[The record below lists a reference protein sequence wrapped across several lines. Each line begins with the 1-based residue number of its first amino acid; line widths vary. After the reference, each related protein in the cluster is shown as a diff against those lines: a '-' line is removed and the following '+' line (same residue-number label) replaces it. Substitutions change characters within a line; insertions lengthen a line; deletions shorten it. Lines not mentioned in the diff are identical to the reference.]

1 MRQKGNDYPMN
12 KPTALVIEDDPMLS
26 DVFCLTLKANF
37 DPLPILDGQLA
48 LQHLA
53 TNSADLIVLDMNL
66 PGASG
71 HEILNYIH
79 SQEHLNRVKIIL
91 STADALQADLFANQA
106 DLVLLK
112 PVSPAQL
119 RELSLR
125 LIPVDKT

>member
-1 MRQKGNDYPMN
+1 MSQKDYDCPMN
-12 KPTALVIEDDPMLS
+12 KPIALVIEDDPMLS

-37 DPLPILDGQLA
+37 DVHPILDGQLA

-53 TNSADLIVLDMNL
+53 TNPADLIVLDMNL

-79 SQEHLNRVKIIL
+79 SQDHLNGVKVIL
-91 STADALQADLFANQA
+91 STADALQADLFADRA

-125 LIPVDKT
+125 LIPVDKD